1 MSDRSPISTQPR
13 RPMADD
19 PILVAEDQLRDA
31 MLAGDVATLDRL
43 IDDDL
48 MFVSHL
54 GAVVG
59 KAEDLEM
66 HRSRR
71 LRITSMTPSDRRIQ
85 RLGDTTVVS
94 VRMHTTA
101 LVDGIGVEQTFRY
114 TRVWHRRAEG
124 WRIVSG
130 GMVIVAQ

>member
-1 MSDRSPISTQPR
+1 
-13 RPMADD
+13 MADD
-19 PILVAEDQLRDA
+19 PIRLVEDQLRDA
-31 MLAGDVATLDRL
+31 MLAGDVSALDRL

-54 GAVVG
+54 GRVVG

-66 HRSRR
+66 HRTKR

-94 VRMHTTA
+94 VQMHTTA
-101 LVDGIGVEQTFRY
+101 IVEGVNVEETFRY
-114 TRVWHRRAEG
+114 TRVWNRRPGG
-124 WRIVSG
+124 WKIVSG
-130 GMVIVAQ
+130 QMTIVAR

>member
-1 MSDRSPISTQPR
+1 MT
-13 RPMADD
+13 DD
-19 PILVAEDQLRDA
+19 PILAVEDELREA

-54 GAVVG
+54 GQVVG

-66 HRSRR
+66 HRTRR

-85 RLGDTTVVS
+85 RLGETTVVT

-101 LVDGIGVEQTFRY
+101 IVDGVDVEETFRY
-114 TRVWHRRAEG
+114 TRVWYRRPDG
-124 WRIVSG
+124 WKIV
-130 GMVIVAQ
+130 

>member
-1 MSDRSPISTQPR
+1 MT
-13 RPMADD
+13 DD
-19 PILVAEDQLRDA
+19 PILAVEDALREA
-31 MLAGDVATLDRL
+31 MLAGDVAALDRL
-43 IDDDL
+43 IDADL

-66 HRSRR
+66 HRTRR
-71 LRITSMTPSDRRIQ
+71 LRITSMTPSDQRIQ
-85 RLGDTTVVS
+85 RLGETTVVT

-101 LVDGIGVEQTFRY
+101 IVDGTAVEQTFRY

-124 WRIVSG
+124 WKIVSG
-130 GMVIVAQ
+130 GMVVVAH

>member
-1 MSDRSPISTQPR
+1 MT
-13 RPMADD
+13 DD
-19 PILVAEDQLRDA
+19 PILAVEDALREA
-31 MLAGDVATLDRL
+31 MLAGDVAALDRL

-85 RLGDTTVVS
+85 RLGETTVVT

-101 LVDGIGVEQTFRY
+101 IVDGTAVEQTFRY

-124 WRIVSG
+124 WKIVSG
-130 GMVIVAQ
+130 GMVVVAQ

>member
-1 MSDRSPISTQPR
+1 
-13 RPMADD
+13 MADD
-19 PILVAEDQLRDA
+19 PIIAVEDALRDA
-31 MLAGDVATLDRL
+31 MLAGDVAALDHL
-43 IDDDL
+43 IGDDL

-85 RLGDTTVVS
+85 RLGDTTVVC

-101 LVDGIGVEQTFRY
+101 IVDGVDVEQTFRY
-114 TRVWHRRAEG
+114 TRVWHRGPDG
-124 WRIVSG
+124 WKIVSG

>member
-1 MSDRSPISTQPR
+1 
-13 RPMADD
+13 MADD
-19 PILVAEDQLRDA
+19 PILTVEEELRQA
-31 MLAGDVATLDRL
+31 MLAGDVVALDRL

-59 KAEDLEM
+59 KAQDLEM
-66 HRSRR
+66 HRTRR

-101 LVDGIGVEQTFRY
+101 VVDGTAVEQTFRY
-114 TRVWHRRAEG
+114 TRVWHHRVDG
-124 WRIVSG
+124 WKIVSG
-130 GMVIVAQ
+130 GMVIVAP